1 MRKRILIVIVA
12 CAAAASGGD
21 WPQWRG
27 PDRTGH
33 VHENLKAL
41 PAEPKVNWKIATT
54 EGLSSPVVA
63 GGKVFHFEAEEGKE
77 VLRALKVENGERIW
91 SAVIDETFK
100 DNQGPPGPRC
110 TPVVD
115 GDRVYVVSC
124 RGELQCRAVG
134 TGEKIWNVNY
144 LKDFGAIF
152 VGEKGNVPGAA
163 RHGNNGSPLIHGDH
177 LFAGAGGT
185 NGSVVCL
192 NKKTGAVIWKSLEE
206 QAAYAPPVI
215 LKLAG
220 MEQLVCFMADSVLA
234 LKPDDGKLLWRFP
247 VKTAYA
253 RHVTTPVSFEDIV
266 VVSSH
271 QVGTIGLKVSSDKVE
286 QAWISKEAA
295 MNFSSP
301 IAVGRHLFG
310 LGPKSDVI
318 CVDIPT
324 GKLLWSKPGYFT
336 TSADKSEA
344 AFLVF
349 EKNILMLTDGGRLI
363 LFEANP
369 NEMKELSVTQVC
381 GSNWC
386 NPAYSNGNLYVRDGI
401 RTTGNLISLRLK

>member
-1 MRKRILIVIVA
+1 MIAWMLISAAVA
-12 CAAAASGGD
+12 SAAAAD

-27 PDRTGH
+27 PNRTGH
-33 VHENLKAL
+33 VGESLKTIA
-41 PAEPKVNWKIATT
+41 AEPMVNWKITAT

-63 GGKVFHFEAEEGKE
+63 GGKVFHFEAEDGKE

-100 DNQGPPGPRC
+100 DSQGPPGPRC

-115 GDRVYVVSC
+115 ADRVYAVSC
-124 RGELQCRAVG
+124 RGELQCRATESG
-134 TGEKIWNVNY
+134 KKIWGVNY
-144 LKDFGAIF
+144 LNDFGAIF

-163 RHGNNGSPLIHGDH
+163 RHGNNGSPLVHGDR
-177 LFAGAGGT
+177 LFACVGGT
-185 NGSVVCL
+185 NGAVVCL
-192 NKKTGAVIWKSLEE
+192 NKMTGAVLWKSLEE

-215 LKLAG
+215 LKVAG

-234 LKPDDGKLLWRFP
+234 LNPKDGKLLWRFP
-247 VKTAYA
+247 VKTAFA
-253 RHVTTPVSFEDIV
+253 RHVTTPVAFEDIV
-266 VVSSH
+266 VISSH
-271 QVGTIGLKVSSDKVE
+271 QVGMIGLKVSADKVE
-286 QAWISKEAA
+286 QAWLSKEAA

-301 IAVGRHLFG
+301 VAVGRHLFG

-324 GKLLWSKPGYFT
+324 GKLLWSKLGYFT
-336 TSADKSEA
+336 TSGDKSEA

-349 EKNILMLTDGGRLI
+349 QENILMLTDGGRLI

-369 NEMKELSVTQVC
+369 AEMKEVGVGQIC
-381 GSNWC
+381 GMNWC
-386 NPAYSNGNLYVRDGI
+386 NPAYANGRLYVREGI
-401 RTTGNLISLRLK
+401 KTTGNLISATLK